1 MNPIISVLMQRL
13 QGKNPEG
20 YNMVSQMMQNG
31 GDPNALLKQ
40 VFGNSTP
47 EQRQQ
52 VLNTAKNY
60 GCPSEV
66 LSKIQNM
73 K

>member
-1 MNPIISVLMQRL
+1 MNPVINMLMQRL
-13 QGKNPEG
+13 QKANPNG
-20 YNMVSQMMQNG
+20 YNMVNQMMQSG

-40 VFGNSTP
+40 VMWNASP

-52 VLNTAKNY
+52 VLNTAKSY
-60 GCPSEV
+60 GAPESV